1 MIIWQE
7 FTAARGREQSN
18 GPGTETKT
26 PGTPRP
32 LQNSIIHLYP
42 RENGK
47 SQPAQ
52 DEPCQ

>member
-1 MIIWQE
+1 MIMWQE
-7 FTAARGREQSN
+7 FTAARRREQSN
-18 GPGTETKT
+18 GPGTETRT
-26 PGTPRP
+26 GTPRP
-32 LQNSIIHLYP
+32 LQNSIIHLHP